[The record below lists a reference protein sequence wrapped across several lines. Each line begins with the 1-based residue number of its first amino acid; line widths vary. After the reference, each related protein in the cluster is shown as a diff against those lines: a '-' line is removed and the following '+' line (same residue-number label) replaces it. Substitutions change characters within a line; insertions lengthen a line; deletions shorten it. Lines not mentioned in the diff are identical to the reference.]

1 MICDQMHGD
10 IDDDDE
16 DTDEDAA
23 LQLLTFE
30 TSDQCSNFEFLI
42 FTDGALK
49 EPFVNVAFQVKG
61 PEISWKNVNSGLK

>member
-1 MICDQMHGD
+1 MKYPTHFRKVLIRTASRTDHLLNHLLQSRQIEANNVEKCMICDQMHGD

-30 TSDQCSNFEFLI
+30 TSD
-42 FTDGALK
+42 
-49 EPFVNVAFQVKG
+49 
-61 PEISWKNVNSGLK
+61 